1 MEMVNNMEVFKKI
14 DFFKH
19 LDKEHLASISAKT
32 IFKKYKK
39 GSILFFEGETP
50 KSLIFLIKG
59 QLKLYKTDP
68 KGNEIVLHHFF
79 PYSPIAE
86 IVVLEELPYP
96 ASAIFETDG
105 EVILFELKNITDAIS
120 RDSTFAFALIRS
132 LSHKIKYLEQFI
144 DMNII
149 LDSSAR
155 TAKYLIQ
162 HEDDFEHLKNN
173 VIARELNITP
183 ETFSRILKKFKALK
197 LIEEKNHRLVIK
209 NREGLKVLYE
219 I

>member
-1 MEMVNNMEVFKKI
+1 MLANMKVFKKI

-19 LDKEHLASISAKT
+19 LDEEHLASISAKT
-32 IFKKYKK
+32 IFKQYKK
-39 GSILFFEGETP
+39 GSILFFEGEMP

-68 KGNEIVLHHFF
+68 KGNEIVIHHFS

-96 ASAIFETDG
+96 ASAVFETDG
-105 EVILFELKNITDAIS
+105 EVILLKLKNITDAIS

-132 LSHKIKYLEQFI
+132 LSHKIKYLEHFI

-155 TAKYLIQ
+155 AAKYLIR
-162 HEDDFEHLKNN
+162 HENDFEQLKKN

-183 ETFSRILKKFKALK
+183 ETFSRILKKFKALQ
-197 LIEEKNHRLVIK
+197 LIEEKDHRLAIK
-209 NREGLKVLYE
+209 NKEGLKVLYE
-219 I
+219 V